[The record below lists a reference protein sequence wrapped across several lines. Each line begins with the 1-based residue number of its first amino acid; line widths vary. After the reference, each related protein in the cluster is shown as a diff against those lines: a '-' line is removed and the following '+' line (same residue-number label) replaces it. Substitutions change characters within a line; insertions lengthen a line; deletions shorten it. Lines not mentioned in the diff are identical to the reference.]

1 MNNETFPDFSFSE
14 SSLVLEAGV
23 DLEEKLVN
31 SNSVVLQS
39 TVEASGGIGI
49 VTDIERFSDLERL
62 LRAFF
67 VRFVSNLKKI
77 EGVYGELAIEELV
90 VAEKLW
96 VKYEQSIISIDK
108 LKLEKLKNSL
118 DLFYDDEKFVRSKTR
133 MGKHLKLVFDNKN
146 PLLLRSNSY
155 FTKLSILR
163 SHKKVFH
170 SELEATL
177 SNVSMRYW
185 ITKGTQTVKTVLKN
199 CFICNLVK
207 GKFIVPPKTLSL
219 PNFRVNCSFAFK
231 AVGVDFAG
239 PLYVKDIYSRNENLN
254 KCYLL
259 LFTCATTRALHL
271 EITQDVSANTLILG
285 IHGFMARRGNPG
297 LFISDNF
304 KSFKSLSYIHM
315 YVFFYVRTY
324 IKF

>member
-96 VKYEQSIISIDK
+96 VKYEQSIISTDK
-108 LKLEKLKNSL
+108 LKFEKLKNSL

-133 MGKHLKLVFDNKN
+133 MGKHLKFVFDNKN

-155 FTKLSILR
+155 FTKLIILC
-163 SHKKVFH
+163 SHEKVFH
-170 SELEATL
+170 SGLEATL
-177 SNVSMRYW
+177 SNVRMRYW
-185 ITKGTQTVKTVLKN
+185 ITKGRQTVKTVLKN